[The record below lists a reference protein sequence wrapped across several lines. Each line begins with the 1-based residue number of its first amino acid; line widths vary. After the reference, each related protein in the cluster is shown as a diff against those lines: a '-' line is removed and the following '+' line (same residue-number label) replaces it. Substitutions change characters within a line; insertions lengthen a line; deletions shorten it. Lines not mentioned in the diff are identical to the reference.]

1 MADKALC
8 SILDC
13 RNQVYCRGWCKGHYS
28 RWQEK
33 GDPGTTPIRV
43 RFDAMPYLVQAIE
56 NHGSDDCLIWPYYRN
71 EFGYGRL
78 RHDGKNVLV
87 CRAVC
92 EITYGPPPSPKHE
105 AAHNCGNGHLG
116 CFAPRHLRWATH
128 LENMRDTVVHGTSVR
143 GEAKH
148 GAILKEADVR
158 EIRRRRAIGEQFK
171 SIAAD
176 LGVSVR
182 TIHAIAYRKS
192 WAWLI

>member
-1 MADKALC
+1 
-8 SILDC
+8 
-13 RNQVYCRGWCKGHYS
+13 
-28 RWQEK
+28 
-33 GDPGTTPIRV
+33 
-43 RFDAMPYLVQAIE
+43 
-56 NHGSDDCLIWPYYRN
+56 
-71 EFGYGRL
+71 
-78 RHDGKNVLV
+78 
-87 CRAVC
+87 
-92 EITYGPPPSPKHE
+92 
-105 AAHNCGNGHLG
+105 
-116 CFAPRHLRWATH
+116 
-128 LENMRDTVVHGTSVR
+128 MRDTVVHGTSVR